1 MAKGVFRLEVNNSRF
16 QRILNKYS
24 KTINEKSALMDQEL
38 AASGE
43 LMVTSAKNILSG
55 MNVSY
60 QGKNYVGVDTGR
72 LRNSISFKKDQFLS
86 YYMVAQTN
94 YAAYIEFGTGAGF
107 VQLPEKAWNDI
118 AQVYKGTNSKRVNL
132 PPRPYMRPSI
142 NAYWPEYQKRVRTI
156 LNKKTQA

>member
-1 MAKGVFRLEVNNSRF
+1 VAKGVFRLEVNNARF

-38 AASGE
+38 AAYGE

-55 MNVSY
+55 MNVNY
-60 QGKNYVGVDTGR
+60 GGKTYVGVDTGR

-94 YAAYIEFGTGAGF
+94 YAAYIEFGTGNLF
-107 VQLPEKAWNDI
+107 VQLPEKAWNDL
-118 AQVYKGTNSKRVNL
+118 AQVYRGTGAKKVNL

-142 NAYWPEYQKRVRTI
+142 NAYWPEYQKTVKKI
-156 LNKKTQA
+156 LNKRESA